1 MLHWCLLSV
10 KPQVQDVEPL
20 VGQIFTGILW
30 HHYEPPSGFT
40 FDISSKNSPIQDDP
54 RLNEYNL
61 PELVDLF
68 VEYARNQ
75 SNEYQT
81 NHLMWTMGDDFAYTY
96 ANTWFKQMDKLI
108 HHVNLDGRVNVLY
121 STPSMYV
128 DAVNAANETWPLKTG
143 DFFPYADRPHCY
155 WTGYFTSR
163 SAFKG
168 YVRKLSG
175 FLQAARQLEFLVGKN
190 QTGPNT
196 DSLEE
201 AMAIVQ
207 HHDGVSGTEKQ
218 HVANDY
224 AQRLAIGS
232 AEVMMIIPAAA
243 A

>member
-1 MLHWCLLSV
+1 VLL
-10 KPQVQDVEPL
+10 L
-20 VGQIFTGILW
+20 
-30 HHYEPPSGFT
+30 GF
-40 FDISSKNSPIQDDP
+40 
-54 RLNEYNL
+54 
-61 PELVDLF
+61 
-68 VEYARNQ
+68 AQ

-224 AQRLAIGS
+224 AQRLAVGS